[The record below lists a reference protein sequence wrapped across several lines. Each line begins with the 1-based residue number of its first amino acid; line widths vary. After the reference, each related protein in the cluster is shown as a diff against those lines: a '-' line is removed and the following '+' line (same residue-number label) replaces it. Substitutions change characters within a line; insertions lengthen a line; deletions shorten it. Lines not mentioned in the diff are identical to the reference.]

1 MAPAKKVP
9 AKKAAA
15 KKAAAKKT
23 PAKKTTPTKA
33 PDTLRVRMYRVGFG
47 DFFLI
52 TVPSDAGPQ
61 HILVDCGV
69 FQGTSHTGDIATI
82 KTAVRHM
89 VAETG
94 SKLALLIVTHR
105 HADHIIGFSRCAT
118 EFKTFKNNVDAI
130 WMSVWETEYETKVEG
145 FQEELTKIAKSM
157 QVALA
162 GRQDPI
168 TEDIQSVIANATG
181 EGPGGGTNAASLKL
195 LKTGLGVKPQYLAK
209 GDTPKL
215 PAALINAGLSVE
227 ILGPPPVDEVDYL
240 KLMDLK
246 KGVGQYLD
254 DEDDDAASAQR
265 LMPFSPE
272 YVATADDYPV
282 SAFREWRPRTKAPTS
297 ADFQRRYPKELQE
310 GARTAT
316 PAALL
321 TAAKTLNDN
330 LNNQSLVVLFG
341 WNGKTLLFAGDAQ
354 GGNWEYWL
362 YGASAPA
369 KDTSDL
375 TLSSEGAEVLRDID
389 FYKVGHHGSTNATP
403 MPAVEAMG
411 KGFVSLCSTQD
422 RVYGTPPNTEVPH
435 LDLLHDLAQRSAL
448 VRSDQIAV
456 DVGDLHVP
464 AAVKAKLPTPKNGT
478 FEVGSCYVD
487 YLL

>member
-1 MAPAKKVP
+1 MAPAKKAPV
-9 AKKAAA
+9 KKAAA

-23 PAKKTTPTKA
+23 PPAKA

-89 VAETG
+89 VVETG

-130 WMSVWETEYETKVEG
+130 WMSVWETEYETKVQE
-145 FQEELTKIAKSM
+145 FQAELMKIATNM

-254 DEDDDAASAQR
+254 DQDDEDHDPTSAQR
-265 LMPFSPE
+265 LMPFDPQ

-282 SAFREWRPRTKAPTS
+282 SAFREWRPRTKAPNS
-297 ADFQRRYPKELQE
+297 ADLGRRYPKELE
-310 GARTAT
+310 DGARTAT

-341 WNGKTLLFAGDAQ
+341 WKGKTLLFAGDAQ

-362 YGASAPA
+362 YEAGAPA
-369 KDTSDL
+369 KDTSEL
-375 TLSSEGAEVLRDID
+375 TLSSEGSEVLRNID

-435 LDLLHDLAQRSAL
+435 LELLQDLSEKSAL

-464 AAVKAKLPTPKNGT
+464 AAVKAKLPTPKHGR